1 MQTNAHSCRVIL
13 HPAAGNSHIAIQ
25 AMQHVT
31 GRVAARLI
39 GSKSR
44 TIYLLTPEEA
54 ARYRNHQRAPQGG
67 AA

>member
-1 MQTNAHSCRVIL
+1 MQTNAQPCRVYM

-31 GRVAARLI
+31 GRVAARLA
-39 GSKSR
+39 GKKSR

-54 ARYRNHQRAPQGG
+54 ARYQRAPQGG

>member
-1 MQTNAHSCRVIL
+1 MQTNAHPCRVYM
-13 HPAAGNSHIAIQ
+13 HPAAGNSQIAIQ

-31 GRVAARLI
+31 GRVAARLA
-39 GSKSR
+39 GTKSR

-54 ARYRNHQRAPQGG
+54 ARYRRPGG

>member
-1 MQTNAHSCRVIL
+1 MQTNAQPCRVYM

-31 GRVAARLI
+31 GRIAARLA
-39 GSKSR
+39 GTKSR

-54 ARYRNHQRAPQGG
+54 ARYRRPGG
-67 AA
+67 EA